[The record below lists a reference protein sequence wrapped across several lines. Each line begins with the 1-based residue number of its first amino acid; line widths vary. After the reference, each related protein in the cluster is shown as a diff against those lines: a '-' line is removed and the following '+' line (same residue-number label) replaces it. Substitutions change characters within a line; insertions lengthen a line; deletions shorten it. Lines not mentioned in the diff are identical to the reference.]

1 MSEQNPKV
9 TVFTILRSA
18 LSGLIG
24 IQKKENL
31 ERDFESGRF
40 WHFFIAG
47 GIVTLLFMVAVW
59 FAVSTMLAQS
69 S

>member
-1 MSEQNPKV
+1 MSEQKSKV

-47 GIVTLLFMVAVW
+47 AVVTALFMAVVW
-59 FAVSTMLAQS
+59 FAVSTMLSQA
-69 S
+69 

>member
-1 MSEQNPKV
+1 MSEKKAKV

-18 LSGLIG
+18 LSGLVG
-24 IQKKENL
+24 IQNKENL

-47 GIVTLLFMVAVW
+47 AIVTALFMGVVW

-69 S
+69 

>member
-1 MSEQNPKV
+1 MSEQKPKV
-9 TVFTILRSA
+9 NVFTILRSA

-24 IQKKENL
+24 IQNRQNL

-47 GIVTLLFMVAVW
+47 AIVTLLFMAGVW
-59 FAVSTMLAQS
+59 LAVSTMMAQA
-69 S
+69 

>member
-1 MSEQNPKV
+1 MSEQNPNV

-18 LSGLIG
+18 LAGLVG

-31 ERDFESGRF
+31 KRDFESGRF

-47 GIVTLLFMVAVW
+47 AIVTLLFMAGVW
-59 FAVSTMLAQS
+59 LAVSTMMAQA
-69 S
+69 